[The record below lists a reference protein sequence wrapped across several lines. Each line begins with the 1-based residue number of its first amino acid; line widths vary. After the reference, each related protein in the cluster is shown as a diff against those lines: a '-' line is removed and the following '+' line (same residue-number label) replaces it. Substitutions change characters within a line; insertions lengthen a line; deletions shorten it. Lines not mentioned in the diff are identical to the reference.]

1 MLRDGLDVADP
12 RQFIPPPSATAS
24 VLPVVAKPRQGLPA
38 WALGI
43 GIVAAGALLFSVL
56 DGRRRAAEVPAVKVR
71 AVDQVDSGAA
81 TPPLYVPPELIV
93 EPRQPAFSLPVQQ
106 TTTRPA
112 QRAAPQPQIIY
123 VPQPVPTP
131 VPVELPPSP
140 VRVSAEPALLLDT
153 GSGALPPAAGT
164 PGTLG
169 AAGAEAAAASVG
181 SGTAQL
187 TRVRAGMFANRA
199 TTVGQGT
206 LIPAVLETALDSTR
220 PGFARAIVSRDVRSF
235 DSSRVLIPRG
245 SRLIGEYR
253 ADVARGQRRAMVNWT
268 RLIRPDGVTI
278 GIDSPATDTLGGG
291 GISARV
297 NSHFLERFAGALLQ
311 SVLAIGSSFA
321 GRLGSDSSIVVLP
334 GAVQGATQVVQP
346 SQITP
351 TLTVRQGTS
360 ISVFVARDLDFT
372 SAGTLR

>member
-1 MLRDGLDVADP
+1 MLRDGFDVADP
-12 RQFIPPPSATAS
+12 RLFIPPPPATTS

-38 WALGI
+38 WALGV

-71 AVDQVDSGAA
+71 AIEQVGAGAA
-81 TPPLYVPPELIV
+81 TPPLYVPPEPIV
-93 EPRQPAFSLPVQQ
+93 APRQPAISLPVQQ
-106 TTTRPA
+106 TTAPPA
-112 QRAAPQPQIIY
+112 RMPASQPQIVY

-131 VPVELPPSP
+131 VPVEVSAPPA
-140 VRVSAEPALLLDT
+140 RVSAEPALLLDT
-153 GSGALPPAAGT
+153 GSGSPPSAAG
-164 PGTLG
+164 PSG
-169 AAGAEAAAASVG
+169 AAGAEAAAAPDG
-181 SGTAQL
+181 SGTAQSA
-187 TRVRAGMFANRA
+187 RVRAGMLANRA

-235 DSSRVLIPRG
+235 DGSRVLIPRG

-278 GIDSPATDTLGGG
+278 GINSPATDTLGGG
-291 GISARV
+291 GIRARV
-297 NSHFLERFAGALLQ
+297 NSHFIERFAGALLQ

-321 GRLGSDSSIVVLP
+321 GRLGSDSGSIVVLP

-372 SAGTLR
+372 SAGTRR